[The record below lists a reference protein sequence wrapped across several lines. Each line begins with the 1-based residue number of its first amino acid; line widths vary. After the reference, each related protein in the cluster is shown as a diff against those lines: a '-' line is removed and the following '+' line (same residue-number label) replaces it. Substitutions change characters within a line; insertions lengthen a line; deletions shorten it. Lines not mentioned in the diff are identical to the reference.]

1 MNLPLLSLRNVF
13 RNTRRSIATI
23 AAIAVGLVAVNLFGG
38 YIADVYRSLQIQ
50 AVAGE
55 RLGHLTVL
63 KEGMLT
69 LGKLRPERYMFNA
82 DEAQRLR
89 QTLAGVEGVRL
100 VTPRLTISGMA
111 SNGRSSTIF
120 IGEALV
126 PEDMPALREGAMEG
140 SGGRLEPGRKHG
152 IAVSSELAQLL
163 GYRKGDVMTLLTST
177 LRGQA
182 NAIDGEIVD
191 IFDTGNI
198 NTNDK
203 YLVAP
208 LSLATALLDTEGTE
222 RFIVLLDDIAQT
234 EAARTRIVAALQQQG
249 LQVEVKTWRE
259 LSAFY
264 TQVRGLF
271 DMIFTFIACIVF
283 IVAAMSIANAMAM
296 SVMERTREVGTLQAM
311 GMRRRSVVGMF
322 VCEALWLAAFGVVVG
337 AAVTYGVAALV
348 NGAGISYV
356 PPNSSVSVP
365 LLVDLQSPV
374 VAGVGAAVV
383 ALALLAAALPAWRA
397 SRRDIVE
404 ALAFH

>member
-82 DEAQRLR
+82 EEAQRLR
-89 QTLAGVEGVRL
+89 QTLAGMEGVRL

-120 IGEALV
+120 VGEALV

-140 SGGRLEPGRKHG
+140 SGGRLVPGKKHG

-163 GYRKGDVMTLLTST
+163 GYSKGDVMTLLTST

-182 NAIDGEIVD
+182 NAMDGEIVD

-208 LSLATALLDTEGTE
+208 LALATALLDTDGTE
-222 RFIVLLDDIAQT
+222 RFIVLLDDIGQT
-234 EAARTRIVAALQQQG
+234 EAARTRIIAALQQQG

-259 LSAFY
+259 LSSFY
-264 TQVRGLF
+264 TQVRSLF
-271 DMIFTFIACIVF
+271 DMIFTFISFIVF
-283 IVAAMSIANAMAM
+283 IVAAMSIANTMAM

-322 VCEALWLAAFGVVVG
+322 VCEALWLAVLGVAVG

-348 NGAGISYV
+348 NGAGMSYV

-365 LLVDLQSPV
+365 LLVALQAPV
-374 VAGVGAAVV
+374 VAAVGAAVV